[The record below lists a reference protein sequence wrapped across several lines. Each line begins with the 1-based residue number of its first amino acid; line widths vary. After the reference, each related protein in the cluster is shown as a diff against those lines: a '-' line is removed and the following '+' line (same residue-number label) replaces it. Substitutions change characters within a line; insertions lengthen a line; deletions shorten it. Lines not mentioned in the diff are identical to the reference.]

1 MRLGYVHSLI
11 DLFKTRAFTE
21 NRCSVYVFKRSSYVV
36 VWSVGVLVTCEMVST
51 NMLVPLTKNYGIRRC
66 GGMLVSFLFLGGM
79 LLLFNDPIHDY
90 L

>member
-21 NRCSVYVFKRSSYVV
+21 NRCSAYVFKRSSSVV